1 MTDPVSDLFDTLAL
15 IVGLV
20 VIAWMERH
28 ASRRTSDAIHHPVA
42 ASGMLVWLATFVFAL
57 YLIFG

>member
-1 MTDPVSDLFDTLAL
+1 MTDPLSDLFDALAL

-20 VIAWMERH
+20 VIAWMGWH
-28 ASRRTSDAIHHPVA
+28 ASKRTSDAIHHPVA
-42 ASGMLVWLATFVFAL
+42 VTGMLVWLATFVFAL